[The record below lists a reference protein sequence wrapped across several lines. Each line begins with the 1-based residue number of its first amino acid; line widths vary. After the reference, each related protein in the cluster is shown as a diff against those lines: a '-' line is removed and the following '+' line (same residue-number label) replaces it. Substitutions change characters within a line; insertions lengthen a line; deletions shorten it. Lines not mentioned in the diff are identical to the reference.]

1 MSKTLESPS
10 DLSDKHPSL
19 PTSPSIDEKIPTLPT
34 LSRTGALT
42 SPDPI
47 NTNEE
52 KDDQTDTSS
61 QTSAYI
67 PQRYRWIAF
76 SMIIFF
82 ATGSSFAEG
91 TLGPLKSTLVKNL
104 KINSKSHVQEEG
116 VNIDMQMRN
125 MGLLLRLIIL
135 LILFYLLLVV
145 LGSIIGVLHSMS
157 LP

>member
-1 MSKTLESPS
+1 
-10 DLSDKHPSL
+10 
-19 PTSPSIDEKIPTLPT
+19 
-34 LSRTGALT
+34 
-42 SPDPI
+42 
-47 NTNEE
+47 
-52 KDDQTDTSS
+52 
-61 QTSAYI
+61 
-67 PQRYRWIAF
+67 
-76 SMIIFF
+76 MIIFF